1 MAELLCVVIQEIKR
15 YKFAVFLV
23 VLLPKNLSVCHVA
36 TYIGLSVQIHSRNC
50 DLDIAA
56 YSKKLRKKLLTHIG
70 RSGTKK
76 QEQE

>member
-1 MAELLCVVIQEIKR
+1 MCCHTGNQEIQIV
-15 YKFAVFLV
+15 VFLV
-23 VLLPKNLSVCHVA
+23 ALLPQNLSVCHVA
-36 TYIGLSVQIHSRNC
+36 TYIGLSIQTHSRNC

-56 YSKKLRKKLLTHIG
+56 YSKKLRKQLLTHIG

>member
-1 MAELLCVVIQEIKR
+1 MCCHTGNQEIQIV
-15 YKFAVFLV
+15 VFLV
-23 VLLPKNLSVCHVA
+23 ALLPQNLSVCHVA
-36 TYIGLSVQIHSRNC
+36 TYIGLSAKTHSRNF

-56 YSKKLRKKLLTHIG
+56 YSKKLRKQLLTHIG